1 MFRTSKTDR
10 AKDAVAAGSDRVAEG
25 ASATVETVKQ
35 AAVGVGERT
44 ADVKDRATEAA
55 AATADQYAAVRE
67 RVSDVAG
74 SAREKAEEAADHV
87 GPKVDQVKDSFG
99 EAKELFVE
107 EVLPKLLAAAAT
119 VAAGAVAAKDQ
130 AVETAD
136 RAPEALAVLT
146 GDAEVKKGGKGKWVL
161 LIGLAA
167 GAAVFA
173 WRKSQER
180 PDPWATAA
188 PYTPSATSSSTATG
202 GLGAAAREKAAG
214 VKAAAATAAA
224 SATEKAAELKDT
236 AVEKAAELK
245 DTAAE
250 KATELGDTAGEKTA
264 DATDATSTKAADL
277 KDAAGKRAADAKRTA
292 GSATNAAAEK
302 AGRARH
308 AATPSAATTV
318 GTADP
323 ADAGTSADGV
333 TDESA
338 ATWTDAGEFSADD
351 APSAS
356 GTSEGTD
363 LSTSNLDTGTRRSPG
378 TSSGTS

>member
-25 ASATVETVKQ
+25 ASTTAETVKQ
-35 AAVGVGERT
+35 AAVGVGER
-44 ADVKDRATEAA
+44 AAHVKDRAAEAVSV
-55 AATADQYAAVRE
+55 TADQYDAVRE
-67 RVSDVAG
+67 RASDVAG

-87 GPKVDQVKDSFG
+87 GPTVDQVKDSLG

-161 LIGLAA
+161 LVGLAA

-188 PYTPSATSSSTATG
+188 PYTPSATSSSTGTG
-202 GLGAAAREKAAG
+202 GLGATAREKASG

-224 SATEKAAELKDT
+224 AATEKAAELKETATEKAAELKDT
-236 AVEKAAELK
+236 AGSKAGSG
-245 DTAAE
+245 AASVDP
-250 KATELGDTAGEKTA
+250 AFA
-264 DATDATSTKAADL
+264 DDGAADND
-277 KDAAGKRAADAKRTA
+277 DAAQDVAD
-292 GSATNAAAEK
+292 K
-302 AGRARH
+302 A
-308 AATPSAATTV
+308 
-318 GTADP
+318 
-323 ADAGTSADGV
+323 
-333 TDESA
+333 A
-338 ATWTDAGEFSADD
+338 ATWEGAGEFSSTDT
-351 APSAS
+351 PSTS

-363 LSTSNLDTGTRRSPG
+363 LSTSNLGTGTRSSRR
-378 TSSGTS
+378 SGTSTGKS